1 MPLMIDK
8 HDANEQK
15 KSLHFVKQIYL
26 ETKLDGNFQRY
37 GGFNTGSGWNL
48 KNGLSFLENL
58 VMGATYNCIIIIDV
72 REALRYAQEKD
83 CENSIEYYQNVLD
96 EGYKYVSVDGNNT
109 ASFVTAFLDSR
120 DGVGIKINGAKKRKL
135 FNKLSEED
143 QVNIQY
149 TEKINVVTL
158 RKILIGEACDL
169 FRNVNQQTKLNHQEH
184 RQARWSELSKF
195 VRDIANGDN
204 RKIFLNFVYNKETDL
219 DTRSHEEMVA
229 MFALKIHKNYATRL
243 QCADLNSFYE
253 DNDSLKL
260 ATETNISNTL
270 QEVRKMAEQTNEG
283 APIQR
288 KLTKGTLHNLFDFV
302 LMVTE
307 EKGFSIKKSADL
319 FSWFLE
325 ADAMFRA
332 EAGKI
337 TEDNQKDESY
347 SYWTKFCSKNY
358 HFYQRNLAMFEAMFL
373 RDIESLVSKGIVK
386 PKRSAG
392 DTFTW
397 EQKLE
402 LFVKQEAM
410 LRTGDKMNILDL
422 YLGKYEA
429 DHMVSINDGGETTI
443 ENGELMTMIEN
454 RQKGANSNEPHFEH
468 QL

>member
-1 MPLMIDK
+1 
-8 HDANEQK
+8 
-15 KSLHFVKQIYL
+15 
-26 ETKLDGNFQRY
+26 
-37 GGFNTGSGWNL
+37 
-48 KNGLSFLENL
+48 
-58 VMGATYNCIIIIDV
+58 
-72 REALRYAQEKD
+72 
-83 CENSIEYYQNVLD
+83 
-96 EGYKYVSVDGNNT
+96 
-109 ASFVTAFLDSR
+109 
-120 DGVGIKINGAKKRKL
+120 
-135 FNKLSEED
+135 
-143 QVNIQY
+143 
-149 TEKINVVTL
+149 
-158 RKILIGEACDL
+158 
-169 FRNVNQQTKLNHQEH
+169 
-184 RQARWSELSKF
+184 
-195 VRDIANGDN
+195 
-204 RKIFLNFVYNKETDL
+204 
-219 DTRSHEEMVA
+219 
-229 MFALKIHKNYATRL
+229 
-243 QCADLNSFYE
+243 
-253 DNDSLKL
+253 
-260 ATETNISNTL
+260 
-270 QEVRKMAEQTNEG
+270 
-283 APIQR
+283 
-288 KLTKGTLHNLFDFV
+288 
-302 LMVTE
+302 
-307 EKGFSIKKSADL
+307 
-319 FSWFLE
+319 
-325 ADAMFRA
+325 MFRA